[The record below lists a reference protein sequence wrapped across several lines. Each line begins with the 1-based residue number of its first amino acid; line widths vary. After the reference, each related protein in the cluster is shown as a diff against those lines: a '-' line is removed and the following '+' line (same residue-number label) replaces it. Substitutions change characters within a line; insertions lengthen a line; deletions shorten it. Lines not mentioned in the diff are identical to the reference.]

1 MFTHQQ
7 FSDLAA
13 LAEQDT
19 QHSQVQQSQARSL
32 ARSACNQGIALMGQ
46 AESNNYQNRE
56 QVIQACGLFM
66 DAIQV
71 ARRQIEPYLHMARAL
86 LVFGDDNKALKYLQ
100 AARDLEPEHPD
111 VKTYLNYLQNP
122 SLKNVPETA
131 PETVTA
137 PVTAPF
143 TATVP
148 ARNLTAELALL
159 DRELGIT
166 LTRARQI
173 HQVMKQQASLKSFVR
188 SRPGRS
194 LIKELDRLLDACD
207 RCAETLE
214 NLTDTGLEDTAL
226 ENRERSYTSLSQ
238 LLNQIQDA
246 LETV

>member
-13 LAEQDT
+13 LADQDN
-19 QHSQVQQSQARSL
+19 QHSQVQQSRARSL

-100 AARDLEPEHPD
+100 AARELEPEHPD
-111 VKTYLNYLQNP
+111 VKTYLNYLQTP
-122 SLKNVPETA
+122 SLKMVPETA

-137 PVTAPF
+137 PVTAPV
-143 TATVP
+143 T
-148 ARNLTAELALL
+148 ARNLTAELSLL

-173 HQVMKQQASLKSFVR
+173 HQVLKQQASLKSFVR
-188 SRPGRS
+188 SRPGRA
-194 LIKELDRLLDACD
+194 LLKELDRLLDACD

-214 NLTDTGLEDTAL
+214 NLTATGLEETAL
-226 ENRERSYTSLSQ
+226 ELRERSHASLSQ